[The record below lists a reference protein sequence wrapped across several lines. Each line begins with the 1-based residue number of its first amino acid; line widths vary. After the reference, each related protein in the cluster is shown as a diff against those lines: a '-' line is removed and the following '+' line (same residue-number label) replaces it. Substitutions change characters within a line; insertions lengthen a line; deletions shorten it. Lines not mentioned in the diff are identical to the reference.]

1 MTSLTVKEAILI
13 LYKGQS
19 NVKLMANSLGISLEA
34 LQKELNDY
42 VARTPIDEDDWMG
55 DVNPSWPYWT

>member
-1 MTSLTVKEAILI
+1 MTSLTIQEAVLI

-19 NVKLMANSLGISLEA
+19 NVKQMANRLEISLEA
-34 LQKELNDY
+34 MQKEFGDY